1 MASSSEIYNRVP
13 SKVTDK
19 QIIEIDRLHALG
31 KPCNVIAKTLGLLY
45 RQVYQHLNK
54 DKARAY
60 NAKRIYKNKNNA
72 EEKPAFTSKSTDKY
86 VETGKP
92 LPPVYKSDL
101 KIIADKK
108 LAELAC
114 KQMGLK
120 DPVCPL
126 SQRPMSYNANGWV
139 WDGNKF
145 VAGVSIHNDGMIKG
159 STYVTRGQL

>member
-1 MASSSEIYNRVP
+1 MVSGSEIYNRVP
-13 SKVTDK
+13 SKVTDQ

-31 KPCNVIAKTLGLLY
+31 KPCKEIAKTLGLLY

-60 NAKRIYKNKNNA
+60 NAKRIFKTKNRP
-72 EEKPAFTSKSTDKY
+72 EDKPVFTSKSTDKY
-86 VETGKP
+86 VENGKT
-92 LPPVYKSDL
+92 LPPTYKSDL

-108 LAELAC
+108 LTELAC

-126 SQRPMSYNANGWV
+126 AQRPMSYNANGWV
-139 WDGNKF
+139 WDGSKF
-145 VAGVSIHNDGMIKG
+145 VAGISIHNDGMIKG
-159 STYVTRGQL
+159 STYVVKGQL